1 LFFLCEGFLW
11 LKENAITFF
20 IAIINNRKVI
30 GQFLGSDS
38 RFKDIFPF
46 FDLKKNIY
54 TARRIPGLDSK
65 VGYLIGII
73 RITCIIVFY

>member
-1 LFFLCEGFLW
+1 MVFFDL
-11 LKENAITFF
+11 ENAITFF
-20 IAIINNRKVI
+20 TIIINRKVI

-38 RFKDIFPF
+38 RFKDIFPV

-65 VGYLIGII
+65 VGYLI
-73 RITCIIVFY
+73 RKV